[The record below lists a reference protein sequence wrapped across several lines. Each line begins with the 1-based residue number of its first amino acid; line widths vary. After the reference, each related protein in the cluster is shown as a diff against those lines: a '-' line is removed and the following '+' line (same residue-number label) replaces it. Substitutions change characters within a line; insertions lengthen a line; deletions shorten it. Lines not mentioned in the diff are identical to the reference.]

1 MQHWI
6 GHSKLS
12 SGVGGGKAAR
22 YLQEPGR
29 EWGGRL
35 EQSLRVVAAEQ
46 LDLPIPES
54 KCVSALSELGRT
66 GKQKGKL
73 KGTRR

>member
-1 MQHWI
+1 M
-6 GHSKLS
+6 
-12 SGVGGGKAAR
+12 R

-29 EWGGRL
+29 EWGGGL

-54 KCVSALSELGRT
+54 KCASALSELERT
-66 GKQKGKL
+66 ETGSPEAK
-73 KGTRR
+73 T